1 VTACVHI
8 IHRQCGHPV
17 GVAVPDD
24 GASVKLILNEEVV
37 EGLDEIRT
45 ASGLSA
51 YEHRRHIVGWWHH
64 FASARAM
71 PPEFTAWC
79 TGCRVTCPV
88 GRDDIAG
95 KVAAVRRRGKDRTLR
110 V

>member
-1 VTACVHI
+1 MHG
-8 IHRQCGHPV
+8 QCGGDV

-37 EGLDEIRT
+37 EGLDEFRKLD
-45 ASGLSA
+45 ALPPHGD
-51 YEHRRHIVGWWHH
+51 RRLVVGWWHH
-64 FASARAM
+64 FASADAM

-79 TGCRVTCPV
+79 GRCSAPCPV
-88 GRDDIAG
+88 NRDDIAG